1 MATSGEVV
9 ELEGRGRG
17 PGGDRGP
24 MGGPGSVLRLLVVDT
39 VAAVAGLLALFGW
52 RRCRPGRP
60 PGPTLAVTATGLA
73 AGGPE
78 PMSGRLRH
86 RWPPGGRRRRGA
98 GR

>member
-39 VAAVAGLLALFGW
+39 VAAVAGLLALSGVAAVSA
-52 RRCRPGRP
+52 RPPLFLGAGLAGFLAGRP
-60 PGPTLAVTATGLA
+60 LPAPAWTTDGVPAGHQGP
-73 AGGPE
+73 P
-78 PMSGRLRH
+78 
-86 RWPPGGRRRRGA
+86 
-98 GR
+98 